1 MARRT
6 LDISLW
12 RRSKMSV
19 SPIRTSV
26 DGTIGCFV
34 DCAFPAKMPRTPV
47 PARKDSPKKQKESR
61 ERFTADEIVCAIEAV
76 GKAGLT
82 VYSVEITLNGSI
94 NINTTSPPNRSGSK
108 PQLKANQDPADK
120 DSRVVSRK

>member
-1 MARRT
+1 MRPIALVREPGSRSRIRRHLPPHERWT
-6 LDISLW
+6 EHFDAS
-12 RRSKMSV
+12 
-19 SPIRTSV
+19 
-26 DGTIGCFV
+26 V
-34 DCAFPAKMPRTPV
+34 DCAFPAKMPRTLV

-61 ERFTADEIVCAIEAV
+61 ERFTADEIVCAIDAV

-94 NINTTSPPNRSGSK
+94 NINTTPPPNIWK

-120 DSRVVSRK
+120 EFRVVGRK